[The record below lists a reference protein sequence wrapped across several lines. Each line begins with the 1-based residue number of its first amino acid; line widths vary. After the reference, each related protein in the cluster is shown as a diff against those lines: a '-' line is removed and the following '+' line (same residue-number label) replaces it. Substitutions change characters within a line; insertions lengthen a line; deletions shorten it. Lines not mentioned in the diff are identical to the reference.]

1 MEVVAMTHF
10 VHHVPGRLRVKSPV
24 LKRNERQAKVAKE
37 YLDSMNGV
45 LSAEVNT
52 VTGSLVIK
60 YDAFLVDGETI
71 LNSLHAMGY
80 AQSATLH
87 RQAYSSGM
95 GVGQKVSDTL
105 VNKLLETVVERSA
118 VALIAAL
125 I

>member
-1 MEVVAMTHF
+1 MTHF
-10 VHHVPGRLRVKSPV
+10 VHHVPGRLRIKSPA
-24 LKRNERQAKVAKE
+24 LKRNERQAKVAEE

-45 LSAEVNT
+45 LSAEANT

-60 YDAFLVDGETI
+60 YDAFLVHGETI

-87 RQAYSSGM
+87 RQGYSSGM